1 MNMQKKFKCG
11 VVYILAFVV
20 FFTNIPMSVQAVE
33 HESMEIDVK
42 DNIWEGDVA
51 KKFDSGDGTVSNPYI
66 ISNGAELRYFA
77 DEITNG
83 ENFYNKYID
92 ISDDIYL
99 NDVTNY
105 SEWSKSQS
113 PQNIWEPI
121 GGNFA
126 GTLDGNGHSIVGVYI
141 NSNEDKT
148 GFFRELSLNSIPTIK
163 NIQLKNIFVAG
174 ESKTGGLVGHATF
187 LDCTNVTVMG
197 KISGKDSVGGFV
209 GDGVGRRIT
218 GPINFVNCSNY
229 ASVEGKENKVGGI
242 IGNYSNSGSTND
254 KLLINNCRNSGSVS
268 GNEFVGGLGGCF
280 IAETDSQGI
289 MVSKSINEGTIG
301 GCSKIGGIIGEID
314 SNMKTFEISQVC
326 NFGNI
331 SATEGN
337 AGGIVGVAYVGW
349 RLSKMD
355 NLYNTGKVSG
365 TVAGGLAGYG
375 GTFTY
380 GSLSIQNF
388 YNLGEIS
395 GKSKSYEGIA
405 EAEIAGWGTQMIT
418 MENAYYEKEK
428 NLNANA
434 IVTKNSVELDSNQ
447 FLDTNS
453 FKGFDF
459 DNVWTMSGY
468 GPIFQWQLEEQKC
481 GENAYWSVSGDVDN
495 LTLKISGSGDTFDYD
510 VNEQNPWFYKYK
522 IKNVIIGDDITSIGA
537 YLFAY
542 DSNIKTVKLGKSID
556 KIKEN
561 AFLYCNN
568 LTEICIPSGVKYI
581 GDWSFAQS
589 GLQQIEFK
597 GDAPRLFDCTF
608 YGVKARVKFHSNNN
622 GWEDAQK
629 SSYGGSLT
637 WIDLYG
643 TFNTNYVKYSSDL
656 FDHTLPEIPSKNKGQ
671 YAEELYSWAE
681 EYGYEDV
688 LTKEKCKEIVS
699 NNMPSVVAEDDYGT
713 YVTYKDSTASIMR
726 DILMINA
733 TKKALIKWE
742 KNEIKNSEVKELAT
756 IYKDVNKIVQRYNE
770 YEQDTQRSA
779 LSSIFYSIYANEL
792 LKNAGGVV
800 LSISGDYFNTDIKED
815 INNAD
820 IKEVCNDLLERKIN
834 LSNLGV
840 YCEGISEEVIDK
852 IKEEFPKK
860 FTKKVCKEFV
870 GKVINQNKDVESFTN
885 VYNELSNY
893 VGSFKGD
900 SLIAQFGAQSILPI
914 KLLKLYVD
922 LMKEI
927 DDINQGKYFMLQ
939 YSLMRYYPDL
949 YDKIIDEE
957 GNVIDLV
964 DSYLIEIDSAFVRE
978 QLDNWYNTG
987 GATIQLS
994 DKQKFTLMNTATL
1007 VMQIEDSNPMS
1018 MKQKLVQY
1026 WYEHEKN
1033 DLTFKQSE
1041 LILNSQS
1048 EFCIQ
1053 DKQGNT
1059 VGHYKNNN
1067 FVLDDEISQL
1077 SLLSNNGT
1085 KSVNMD
1091 AASQVLYSDDKILVE
1106 LGATKSYVHIIFTDR
1121 AYKCLL
1127 EKTDGEIIAI
1137 DASENDSKTKTYSE
1151 LSSNVVVSIDE
1162 DGTNV
1167 TKDGVKV
1174 PDDSHKKTNNVK
1186 SDNDSRDFSSASDSS
1201 SPSGESDAEVSCGE
1215 SKNNKLEDPDELNN
1229 STYVISIP
1237 SKKLAAGTK
1246 VKLSIS
1252 TKESTLDNTS
1262 IIWCSSNKSYATI
1275 NKKGV
1280 VNCKKAG
1287 IGKKVTITAKSTDG
1301 TEELASITFK
1311 IMKNAVTGVKIKK
1324 APKTLK
1330 IGESANLKAVVTT
1343 NGNSANTTL
1352 KWTSSNKK
1360 YVTVSKKGK
1369 IIAKRAGKGKCVVIT
1384 VTSTDGSDKKTSI
1397 KVKVK

>member
-1 MNMQKKFKCG
+1 
-11 VVYILAFVV
+11 
-20 FFTNIPMSVQAVE
+20 
-33 HESMEIDVK
+33 
-42 DNIWEGDVA
+42 
-51 KKFDSGDGTVSNPYI
+51 
-66 ISNGAELRYFA
+66 
-77 DEITNG
+77 
-83 ENFYNKYID
+83 
-92 ISDDIYL
+92 
-99 NDVTNY
+99 
-105 SEWSKSQS
+105 
-113 PQNIWEPI
+113 
-121 GGNFA
+121 
-126 GTLDGNGHSIVGVYI
+126 
-141 NSNEDKT
+141 
-148 GFFRELSLNSIPTIK
+148 
-163 NIQLKNIFVAG
+163 
-174 ESKTGGLVGHATF
+174 
-187 LDCTNVTVMG
+187 
-197 KISGKDSVGGFV
+197 
-209 GDGVGRRIT
+209 
-218 GPINFVNCSNY
+218 
-229 ASVEGKENKVGGI
+229 
-242 IGNYSNSGSTND
+242 
-254 KLLINNCRNSGSVS
+254 
-268 GNEFVGGLGGCF
+268 
-280 IAETDSQGI
+280 
-289 MVSKSINEGTIG
+289 
-301 GCSKIGGIIGEID
+301 
-314 SNMKTFEISQVC
+314 
-326 NFGNI
+326 
-331 SATEGN
+331 
-337 AGGIVGVAYVGW
+337 
-349 RLSKMD
+349 
-355 NLYNTGKVSG
+355 
-365 TVAGGLAGYG
+365 
-375 GTFTY
+375 
-380 GSLSIQNF
+380 
-388 YNLGEIS
+388 
-395 GKSKSYEGIA
+395 
-405 EAEIAGWGTQMIT
+405 
-418 MENAYYEKEK
+418 
-428 NLNANA
+428 
-434 IVTKNSVELDSNQ
+434 
-447 FLDTNS
+447 
-453 FKGFDF
+453 
-459 DNVWTMSGY
+459 
-468 GPIFQWQLEEQKC
+468 
-481 GENAYWSVSGDVDN
+481 
-495 LTLKISGSGDTFDYD
+495 
-510 VNEQNPWFYKYK
+510 
-522 IKNVIIGDDITSIGA
+522 
-537 YLFAY
+537 
-542 DSNIKTVKLGKSID
+542 
-556 KIKEN
+556 
-561 AFLYCNN
+561 
-568 LTEICIPSGVKYI
+568 
-581 GDWSFAQS
+581 
-589 GLQQIEFK
+589 
-597 GDAPRLFDCTF
+597 
-608 YGVKARVKFHSNNN
+608 
-622 GWEDAQK
+622 
-629 SSYGGSLT
+629 
-637 WIDLYG
+637 
-643 TFNTNYVKYSSDL
+643 
-656 FDHTLPEIPSKNKGQ
+656 
-671 YAEELYSWAE
+671 
-681 EYGYEDV
+681 
-688 LTKEKCKEIVS
+688 
-699 NNMPSVVAEDDYGT
+699 
-713 YVTYKDSTASIMR
+713 
-726 DILMINA
+726 MINA

-820 IKEVCNDLLERKIN
+820 IKEVSNDLLERKIN

-840 YCEGISEEVIDK
+840 YCEGISEDVIDK

-922 LMKEI
+922 LTKEI

-949 YDKIIDEE
+949 YDKIIDDE

-1067 FVLDDEISQL
+1067 FVLDDKL
-1077 SLLSNNGT
+1077 
-1085 KSVNMD
+1085 
-1091 AASQVLYSDDKILVE
+1091 LVE

-1121 AYKCLL
+1121 AYICLL

-1201 SPSGESDAEVSCGE
+1201 SPSGESDAEVSCEE
-1215 SKNNKLEDPDELNN
+1215 SKNNNKLEDPDELNN
-1229 STYVISIP
+1229 STYVIGIP

-1343 NGNSANTTL
+1343 NGNPANTTL
-1352 KWTSSNKK
+1352 KWTSSNTK

>member
-11 VVYILAFVV
+11 VAYILAFVV

-33 HESMEIDVK
+33 HESMEIDVNN
-42 DNIWEGDVA
+42 NIWEGNVA
-51 KKFDSGDGTVSNPYI
+51 KKFASGDGTVSNPYI

-174 ESKTGGLVGHATF
+174 ESQTGGLVGHATF

-254 KLLINNCRNSGSVS
+254 KILINNCRNSGSVS

-289 MVSKSINEGTIG
+289 VVSKSINEGTIG
-301 GCSKIGGIIGEID
+301 GCSRIGGIIGEID

-434 IVTKNSVELDSNQ
+434 IVTKNSVELDRNQ

-568 LTEICIPSGVKYI
+568 LAEISVSSSLNRIDDNAFRNC
-581 GDWSFAQS
+581 S
-589 GLQQIEFK
+589 GLTSIELLDGIISIGQNAFFACDHLTILCK
-597 GDAPRLFDCTF
+597 MNSYAYNYAIQNKIAYRLIGEDQSIQFTIGRDNNLYDHIEKNFYTDADNATYKINSSKYLDALLFNQSPNYRNRLIKMQDNKWEGDCFGMSAAMVYAYKTKFDIKSYLQEESEDYPYFCSCKLPIFDDNMLDLLNTF
-608 YGVKARVKFHSNNN
+608 QLSQFRSDIFYT
-622 GWEDAQK
+622 DITYK
-629 SSYGGSLT
+629 SEWLN
-637 WIDLYG
+637 
-643 TFNTNYVKYSSDL
+643 FV
-656 FDHTLPEIPSKNKGQ
+656 NKG
-671 YAEELYSWAE
+671 
-681 EYGYEDV
+681 
-688 LTKEKCKEIVS
+688 
-699 NNMPSVVAEDDYGT
+699 
-713 YVTYKDSTASIMR
+713 STLER
-726 DILMINA
+726 FL
-733 TKKALIKWE
+733 KGL
-742 KNEIKNSEVKELAT
+742 VQLAT
-756 IYKDVNKIVQRYNE
+756 IANYNNPFLLGSVFENSGHCVVVLGLEESGNDNYYKIAICDPNGSPKFNDEGKVSCYYHNE
-770 YEQDTQRSA
+770 LNYLMVKKDYTEC
-779 LSSIFYSIYANEL
+779 YYANYKGEKINGLGFDSSNFKEMKYFTLEDAYSGHSKRQSLDSADCVITISMDDFFSLKTDDGKYLSYDGNEFQGNLNIEEILTILNESNDGKTYMSLKLSDVKTLEFSHLSRSTEIECLFNDTEYIDVSGKNLDKMIFNEDEGVQIEGSDAIYQTTIASQDKNNTL
-792 LKNAGGVV
+792 LQ
-800 LSISGDYFNTDIKED
+800 ISGITSS
-815 INNAD
+815 
-820 IKEVCNDLLERKIN
+820 KI
-834 LSNLGV
+834 
-840 YCEGISEEVIDK
+840 
-852 IKEEFPKK
+852 
-860 FTKKVCKEFV
+860 
-870 GKVINQNKDVESFTN
+870 SF
-885 VYNELSNY
+885 
-893 VGSFKGD
+893 
-900 SLIAQFGAQSILPI
+900 
-914 KLLKLYVD
+914 
-922 LMKEI
+922 
-927 DDINQGKYFMLQ
+927 
-939 YSLMRYYPDL
+939 L
-949 YDKIIDEE
+949 YD
-957 GNVIDLV
+957 G
-964 DSYLIEIDSAFVRE
+964 
-978 QLDNWYNTG
+978 DNIKMS
-987 GATIQLS
+987 GATSIP
-994 DKQKFTLMNTATL
+994 TIN
-1007 VMQIEDSNPMS
+1007 
-1018 MKQKLVQY
+1018 KLT
-1026 WYEHEKN
+1026 EN
-1033 DLTFKQSE
+1033 G
-1041 LILNSQS
+1041 LNSLEKSDPQIT
-1048 EFCIQ
+1048 FNNPIG
-1053 DKQGNT
+1053 GND
-1059 VGHYKNNN
+1059 KNNN
-1067 FVLDDEISQL
+1067 SGSVDNGGVNDNLTKNEDSIKNEDDIDPGKQDEQQPEVPNEQENIRYKISA
-1077 SLLSNNGT
+1077 
-1085 KSVNMD
+1085 M
-1091 AASQVLYSDDKILVE
+1091 
-1106 LGATKSYVHIIFTDR
+1106 
-1121 AYKCLL
+1121 
-1127 EKTDGEIIAI
+1127 
-1137 DASENDSKTKTYSE
+1137 
-1151 LSSNVVVSIDE
+1151 
-1162 DGTNV
+1162 
-1167 TKDGVKV
+1167 
-1174 PDDSHKKTNNVK
+1174 
-1186 SDNDSRDFSSASDSS
+1186 
-1201 SPSGESDAEVSCGE
+1201 
-1215 SKNNKLEDPDELNN
+1215 
-1229 STYVISIP
+1229 

-1287 IGKKVTITAKSTDG
+1287 IGKKVTITAKSADG

-1352 KWTSSNKK
+1352 KWTSSNTK

-1369 IIAKRAGKGKCVVIT
+1369 IIAKRAGNGKCVVIT